1 VSTGVVTGVLSAELP
16 GVFSVVKTPKNTPR
30 QIPLAIQVSDHSLLD
45 NFYVGSNA
53 ELMAYLSAFDV
64 QDEPSTL
71 LWGEPGVGVSFLLQA
86 MANAH
91 HAPYIPL
98 SHIKDIGPEMLQGM
112 ESMPLVCIDDLDLVR
127 GNLVWQEALFH
138 FFNASRQLGHA
149 ILFGSHVAPGGLDLE
164 LDDLLSRLTWGH
176 CFQVIGLT
184 DDQKEEALIQRAN
197 QKGLELDNVV
207 AQYLLTHYPRDLQR
221 QFQLLDQLD
230 HASLAM
236 KRRLT
241 IPFIKSFLGK

>member
-1 VSTGVVTGVLSAELP
+1 MSKKQDRL
-16 GVFSVVKTPKNTPR
+16 PR
-30 QIPLAIQVSDHSLLD
+30 QIPLAIQVADHSLLD
-45 NFYVGSNA
+45 NFYVGKNA
-53 ELMAYLSAFDV
+53 ELMAYLLSFDKKG
-64 QDEPSTL
+64 EPSTL
-71 LWGEPGVGVSFLLQA
+71 LWGDHGVGVSFLLQA

-98 SHIKDIGPEMLQGM
+98 SQMAHIGPEILTGM
-112 ESMPLVCIDDLDLVR
+112 DEMPLVCVDDLDLVR
-127 GNLVWQEALFH
+127 GNLAWQEALFH
-138 FFNASRQLGHA
+138 FFNASRQQGNA

-164 LDDLLSRLTWGH
+164 LDDLLSRLSWGH

-184 DDQKEEALIQRAN
+184 DEQKEDALIQRAH
-197 QKGLELDNVV
+197 QKGLDLDGSV

-230 HASLAM
+230 HASLSM